1 MIVVFPLFCNKNTRG
16 NREKNSLNRFLKN
29 ILRANSAIR
38 KCIIISLLDL
48 IRSLGKMLSRGV
60 NLYLPTWRNSSIL
73 YSPSLAICTYVC
85 MMYVCPSP
93 PLIVTCFCDM
103 SHTESSSWD
112 RKCVSPVT
120 SNQPLAIIL
129 HPSIPLFQLLTTYRP
144 EIFKILI

>member
-85 MMYVCPSP
+85 MMYVCPP
-93 PLIVTCFCDM
+93 PPHSHLLLWHVTHWVKLLGQKMCQS
-103 SHTESSSWD
+103 SHQQPASSHNPPSFHP
-112 RKCVSPVT
+112 PV
-120 SNQPLAIIL
+120 P
-129 HPSIPLFQLLTTYRP
+129 TTYNLP
-144 EIFKILI
+144 SGNI